1 MRLKWLIILFAIVSF
16 LNATEANRSN
26 VTKLYA
32 ATFNRA
38 PDKTGLDYWVDS
50 GFTLE
55 DIAISFFDQ
64 KETQEK
70 YPEGYNLYDFVI
82 AIYGNLFD
90 RYPDQDGGD
99 YWVESLSNGSV
110 TKSVFILAVMNGA
123 QGDDAEILNN
133 KKEVGLAFADT
144 GSDDIQV
151 AKDVMA
157 NITADSSSTA
167 SAMDM
172 IDKLNGSTPTDPVDE
187 NLPDNIKA
195 GLDEHNRA
203 RAEVYSGSE
212 LRWSETLANSSQ
224 AYADELAASGE
235 FKHDPNNNSYG
246 ENLAASTADMSFKY
260 ATELWN
266 AEKSDYDYSSNSCAA
281 GAKCGH
287 YTQIIWKNTTEVGCA
302 SATYLAGDYAG
313 GTIVVCRYNPP
324 GNYIGQRPY

>member
-1 MRLKWLIILFAIVSF
+1 MRMKWLIVLLIMVSF
-16 LNATEANRSN
+16 LNATEANKPN

-38 PDKTGLDYWVDS
+38 PDKAGLDYWVNS

-55 DIAISFFDQ
+55 KIAMSFFDQ

-70 YPEGYNLYDFVI
+70 YPAGYSIYDFVV
-82 AIYGNLFD
+82 AIYSNLFD
-90 RYPDQDGGD
+90 RYPDQEGGD
-99 YWVESLSNGSV
+99 YWANSLADGSV
-110 TKSVFILAVMNGA
+110 TPSVFILAVMNGA
-123 QGDDAEILNN
+123 QGDDEKILKN
-133 KKEVGLAFADT
+133 KEAVGLAFAET

-172 IDKLNGSTPTDPVDE
+172 IDNLKDTTPTDE
-187 NLPDNIKA
+187 NLPDNVKA
-195 GLDEHNRA
+195 VVAEHNSA
-203 RAEVYSGSE
+203 RAEVYSGFE
-212 LRWSETLANSSQ
+212 LKWSETLANSSQ
-224 AYADELAASGE
+224 AYADELAASGA
-235 FKHDPNNNSYG
+235 FQHDPNNDNYG

-266 AEKSDYDYSSNSCAA
+266 AEKSDYDYNTNSCTA
-281 GAKCGH
+281 GAQCGH
-287 YTQIIWKNTTEVGCA
+287 YTQNIWKNTTEMGCA
-302 SATYLAGDYAG
+302 SATYTAGDYTG
-313 GTIVVCRYNPP
+313 GTVVVCRYNPP